1 MPILQGASFSWESRK
16 RAWSHSAFVAA
27 TIARL
32 GANDAE
38 PNAQVRARGF
48 KILMVSVV
56 FISCMYYFDLYDNS
70 IISNRREVLARLVQV
85 LGVVCIL
92 LACVYYVYPPL
103 ELGRG
108 IFAIGLAFVAVIL
121 LLWRRLF
128 LAINSRPQFAERV
141 VMIGDG
147 PLAESLVTELR
158 ARPELGLRVMAQLKS
173 HENGNKSLSLSS
185 GENLD
190 DQFLRLVE
198 AYNSKK
204 IVLAMDER
212 RGNLPV
218 QALLQLKSRGV
229 SIQDGAGLYEAA
241 TGKVPIESLRLSWL
255 LFSPGLE
262 VSHPLAIYKRAS
274 SVIWSTVGLILAFPV
289 MVLIALAIRL
299 DSEGPAI
306 FRQKRVG
313 LHGEIFTLFK
323 FRTMRN
329 GVDQDDD
336 HRPAEKADSRF
347 TRLGKLLRRTRMDEL
362 PQLFNILRGDMHF
375 VGPRPFVPSQ
385 EREYVER
392 IPYYRH
398 RWAVKPGATGWAQ
411 VNRGYNVT
419 VEDNQDKLA
428 YDLFYIKKC
437 RSGWTCSFCSA
448 RSKSYFLDAGA
459 GEISLC
465 TLLI

>member
-1 MPILQGASFSWESRK
+1 MIRLLNAYFARRVLFLGISEACLV
-16 RAWSHSAFVAA
+16 ALAFVAA

-32 GANDAE
+32 GANDAALMLRYE
-38 PNAQVRARGF
+38 QGEF
-48 KILMVSVV
+48 KIVMVSAV
-56 FISCMYYFDLYDNS
+56 FICCMYYFDLYDNS

-147 PLAESLVTELR
+147 PLAESLVMELR
-158 ARPELGLRVMAQLKS
+158 ARPELGLRVVAQLKG
-173 HENGNKSLSLSS
+173 HENGNKNLSLSS

-190 DQFLRLVE
+190 DQFLSLVDG
-198 AYNSKK
+198 YNSKR
-204 IVLAMDER
+204 IVLAMEER

-229 SIQDGAGLYEAA
+229 SIQDGAELYEAA
-241 TGKVPIESLRLSWL
+241 TGKLPIEALRLSWL

-262 VSHPLAIYKRAS
+262 ESHALAIYKRAS
-274 SVIWSTVGLILAFPV
+274 SVIWSAVGLILAFPV

-313 LHGEIFTLFK
+313 LHGESFTLFK

-336 HRPAEKADSRF
+336 HRPAEKADLRF

-385 EREYVER
+385 EREYVET

-419 VEDNQDKLA
+419 IEDNQDKLA
-428 YDLFYIKKC
+428 YDLFYIKNV
-437 RSGWTCSFCSA
+437 SIG
-448 RSKSYFLDAGA
+448 LD
-459 GEISLC
+459 
-465 TLLI
+465 LLILFKTAKILLLGRGAQ